1 MNAAC
6 ICVVLLRTA
15 TGKYIRVELSPAGVV
30 QGGHVSTY
38 LLEKIRVVQQV
49 QCSYVSLCFTACYA
63 AVTHV
68 LLYKLVRALVV
79 RRQVAHRQ

>member
-1 MNAAC
+1 MLC
-6 ICVVLLRTA
+6 TV

-49 QCSYVSLCFTACYA
+49 LVSMLTSLTACCTAHSLY
-63 AVTHV
+63 TV
-68 LLYKLVRALVV
+68 LLNKTLACVSCIV
-79 RRQVAHRQ
+79 